1 MASRGRSLP
10 ALTKAWIAVSTSIG
24 VLRLWAEA
32 SWDWSWCARQMLT
45 CGAAVQRWLCR
56 SSRQSVPC
64 GLPIPGQQ
72 LVKSVDRRAPR
83 DHPLEHIRQIGLWV
97 EVVQLRRVDQA
108 RQDRPGPGSALT
120 PGEECILTAKC
131 NRPHGPFNR
140 VRVHLDPPV
149 RQEHGET
156 GPVAEH
162 VLDRLNQ
169 ARSARKLGQGGHQ
182 PRFQRVYDRL
192 GLGLPDGASLS
203 GAAAPD
209 PRLDRINL
217 AQGGDDVACERG
229 MGGLVDGNE
238 LATGMGQTERE
249 LDLGMTAGQPLVAP
263 ISIDLENAGEAL
275 DLRGEIRHRAPVG
288 IDVSNRGRGRT
299 APRTVINGMA
309 PELTAFGAPAS
320 RIEDRHRGLIAE
332 HAGPGEDDRQLAFI

>member
-45 CGAAVQRWLCR
+45 YGAAVQRWLCR

-72 LVKSVDRRAPR
+72 LVQPIDRRASR
-83 DHPLEHIRQIGLWV
+83 DHPLEHIHQIGVRV
-97 EVVQLRRVDQA
+97 EIVQLRRVDQTG
-108 RQDRPGPGSALT
+108 QDRPGPSPAVT
-120 PGEECILTAKC
+120 ASEECILPTKC

-140 VRVHLDPPV
+140 VRVHLDPPIL
-149 RQEHGET
+149 QEHGET

-162 VLDRLNQ
+162 ILDRLNQ
-169 ARSARKLGQGGHQ
+169 ARPARKLDQGGHQ
-182 PRFQRVYDRL
+182 PRFQSLQDRL
-192 GLGLPDGASLS
+192 RLGLPDGAPLG

-217 AQGGDDVACERG
+217 AQGGNDVARKRG
-229 MGGLVDGNE
+229 MGGLVDGDN
-238 LATGMGQTERE
+238 LATGMGQTDRE
-249 LDLGMTAGQPLVAP
+249 LDLGMTAGQPLVAAVP
-263 ISIDLENAGEAL
+263 IDLENTFEAL
-275 DLRGEIRHRAPVG
+275 DLGGEIRHRASVS
-288 IDVSNRGRGRT
+288 IDVSDRGWGRA
-299 APRTVINGMA
+299 APRAIINGMA

-320 RIEDRHRGLIAE
+320 RIEDRHRRLIGE
-332 HAGPGEDDRQLAFI
+332 HA

>member
-10 ALTKAWIAVSTSIG
+10 ALAKAWIAVSTSTG

-83 DHPLEHIRQIGLWV
+83 DHPLEHIHQIGLWV
-97 EVVQLRRVDQA
+97 EVVQLRRVDQTG
-108 RQDRPGPGSALT
+108 QDRPGPGSALT
-120 PGEECILTAKC
+120 AGEECILPAKC

-140 VRVHLDPPV
+140 VRVHLDPTV
-149 RQEHGET
+149 LQEHGET

-162 VLDRLNQ
+162 ILDRLNQ
-169 ARSARKLGQGGHQ
+169 ARPARKLSQCSHQ
-182 PRFQRVYDRL
+182 PRLQSLQDRL
-192 GLGLPDGASLS
+192 RLGLPDGTPLG
-203 GAAAPD
+203 GAAPPD
-209 PRLDRINL
+209 PRLNRINL
-217 AQGGDDVACERG
+217 AQGGDDVAREWSV
-229 MGGLVDGNE
+229 GGLVDGDE
-238 LATGMGQTERE
+238 LATGMGQTECE

-263 ISIDLENAGEAL
+263 VPVDLENACEAL
-275 DLRGEIRHRAPVG
+275 NLGGEIRHRAPVG
-288 IDVSNRGRGRT
+288 IDVSDRGRGRA

-320 RIEDRHRGLIAE
+320 RIEDRHRRLVTE
-332 HAGPGEDDRQLAFI
+332 HA